1 MTVLLEGSLD
11 HISLFNLL
19 QFVKMEQKTCGMT
32 IAIPEISQQC
42 QMYFH
47 QGAIRYAAVN
57 ELTGTEAMYRII
69 GWWQTGHFTWRSA
82 DEADIPEQN
91 IKQPIES
98 ILLESARR
106 IDETGVLRQK
116 VPQLSSS
123 LSFTEDAI
131 TSIRSI
137 DDPDHPD
144 WIPEFVRH
152 LPRSF
157 SVARYFEACPLDDW
171 TSCKTLEYLLRT
183 NALTPHALEASLPGQ
198 GSSSAV
204 EAFTMIAM
212 EFVGYAEANRI
223 VSEACLKTGFD
234 TQSAEHGFMHLLN
247 LADAIAEVLMPQLDE
262 DQASDA
268 SRRLRAKITSLI

>member
-42 QMYFH
+42 QMYFLS
-47 QGAIRYAAVN
+47 GMIRYAAVN
-57 ELTGTEAMYRII
+57 QLTGTEAMYRII
-69 GWWQTGHFTWRSA
+69 GWWQTGHFTWTSA
-82 DEADIPEQN
+82 TEADIPEQN

-106 IDETGVLRQK
+106 IDETGNLRQK
-116 VPQLSSS
+116 VPGLTSS

-131 TSIRSI
+131 TSIRAI
-137 DDPDHPD
+137 EDPDHPD
-144 WIPEFVRH
+144 WIPEFVRQ

-157 SVARYFEACPLDDW
+157 SVARYFDASPLDDW

-183 NALTPHALEASLPGQ
+183 NALTPHAVEPGTAGQ
-198 GSSSAV
+198 SSAV

-212 EFVGYAEANRI
+212 EFVGFADAQKL
-223 VSEACLKTGFD
+223 VADACLKVGFD
-234 TQSAEHGFMHLLN
+234 MQSTEHGFMHLLN
-247 LADAIAEVLMPQLDE
+247 LADAITEGLTPKLDD
-262 DQASDA
+262 DQASSA
-268 SRRLRAKITSLI
+268 SQRLRAKITSLI